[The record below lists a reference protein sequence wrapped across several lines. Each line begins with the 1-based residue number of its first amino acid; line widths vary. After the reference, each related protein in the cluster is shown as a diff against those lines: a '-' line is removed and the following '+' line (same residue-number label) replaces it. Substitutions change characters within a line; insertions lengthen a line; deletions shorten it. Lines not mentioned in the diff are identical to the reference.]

1 MTGPTRRR
9 VLQGGGATLAA
20 LTAEPLASVPLAK
33 PALAADDKQRVLRFM
48 PQVDLVTLDP
58 HYSMTNITRNHAGL
72 VFDQLYGTD
81 SNQQAQPQM
90 VAGHVIEDGGRRWT
104 LTLRD
109 RLMFHDGEKVLARDC
124 VASVRRWGRR
134 DVLGAELLRLSD
146 EITAPDDRTIV
157 FRFKQP
163 FPRLPQALGKPG
175 AFMPAMMPER
185 LAAIDP
191 YKQIPE
197 IIGSGPFRY
206 VANERL
212 QGVRNVYARFDGYV
226 PRPDGKPDRAAGPK
240 IVHFERVIWTTMP
253 DQGVALAALQK
264 GEQDWWEFASQDL
277 LPLIRRDPALRG
289 EVLETEGN
297 YCIVRFNHLQPPF
310 NRPEMRRVILRALN
324 QEDFVA
330 ALAGTD
336 VSLQRPGTGFYPVG
350 MPDSTDAGL
359 DTIRPPLSDAD
370 AKAALAAAG
379 YAGEKILQI
388 SPADYPNVKV
398 ANEVLADLL
407 KRIGINLDYI
417 SMDWS
422 SMTQRVIN
430 KGPPETVGFH
440 IHALNIPSLSM
451 GSPLVNSRLRGTAS
465 EESGWYSS
473 ARYEALR
480 AEWLLATDPADQA
493 RLDAALQRECLETV
507 PLVPAGVTLQPA
519 AWRADLDGVLS
530 GVPKFWNVRR
540 RA

>member
-1 MTGPTRRR
+1 
-9 VLQGGGATLAA
+9 
-20 LTAEPLASVPLAK
+20 
-33 PALAADDKQRVLRFM
+33 
-48 PQVDLVTLDP
+48 
-58 HYSMTNITRNHAGL
+58 
-72 VFDQLYGTD
+72 
-81 SNQQAQPQM
+81 M

-379 YAGEKILQI
+379 YAGEKIVQI
-388 SPADYPNVKV
+388 
-398 ANEVLADLL
+398 
-407 KRIGINLDYI
+407 
-417 SMDWS
+417 
-422 SMTQRVIN
+422 
-430 KGPPETVGFH
+430 
-440 IHALNIPSLSM
+440 
-451 GSPLVNSRLRGTAS
+451 
-465 EESGWYSS
+465 
-473 ARYEALR
+473 
-480 AEWLLATDPADQA
+480 
-493 RLDAALQRECLETV
+493 
-507 PLVPAGVTLQPA
+507 
-519 AWRADLDGVLS
+519 
-530 GVPKFWNVRR
+530 
-540 RA
+540 

>member
-1 MTGPTRRR
+1 MKGIGRRR
-9 VLQGGGATLAA
+9 LLAGGGAAVVGLSA
-20 LTAEPLASVPLAK
+20 
-33 PALAADDKQRVLRFM
+33 PALAASERQRVLRFM

-58 HYSMTNITRNHAGL
+58 HYSMTNVTRNHAGL

-81 SNQQAQPQM
+81 SHQQAQPQM
-90 VAGHVIEDGGRRWT
+90 VAGHVMEDGGRRWT

-109 RLMFHDGEKVLARDC
+109 GLQFHDGQKVLARDC
-124 VASVRRWGRR
+124 VASIRRWGRR
-134 DVLGAELLRLSD
+134 DVLGVELLRISD
-146 EITAPDDRTIV
+146 EITATDDRTLV

-185 LAAIDP
+185 LALTDP
-191 YKQIPE
+191 YKPLTE

-206 VANERL
+206 VAAERL

-226 PRPDGKPDRAAGPK
+226 PRPDGVPDRAAGPK
-240 IVHFERVIWTTMP
+240 IVHFERVEWTTMP

-264 GEQDWWEFASQDL
+264 GEQDWWEFASHDL
-277 LPLIRRDPALRG
+277 LPLVRKDKALRG

-297 YCIVRFNHLQPPF
+297 YCMIRFNHLQPPF
-310 NRPEMRRVILRALN
+310 NRPEMRQVILRALN

-330 ALAGTD
+330 AMAGSD
-336 VSLQRPGTGFYPVG
+336 PALQRPGTGYYPLG
-350 MPDSTDAGL
+350 MPDATEAGL
-359 DTIRPPLSDAD
+359 DAIRPPLTDAQ
-370 AKAALAAAG
+370 AAEALKAAG
-379 YAGEKILQI
+379 YAGEKIVQI
-388 SPADYPNVKV
+388 SPGDYPNVKT

-430 KGPPETVGFH
+430 KGPPEVSGFH
-440 IHALNIPSLSM
+440 IHALNVPSLSV
-451 GSPLVNSRLRGTAS
+451 GSPLVNSRLRGTGS

-480 AEWLLATDPADQA
+480 AEWLVATDPADQA
-493 RLDAALQRECLETV
+493 RLNGELQRECLATV

-519 AWRADLDGVLS
+519 AWRADLEGVLS

>member
-1 MTGPTRRR
+1 MVRIGRRR
-9 VLQGGGATLAA
+9 LLQNGAATIATTGLAA
-20 LTAEPLASVPLAK
+20 PAVAASE
-33 PALAADDKQRVLRFM
+33 KQRVLRFM

-58 HYSMTNITRNHAGL
+58 HFSMTNITRNHAGL

-81 SNQQAQPQM
+81 SKQQAQPQM
-90 VAGHVIEDGGRRWT
+90 VEGHVMEDGGRSWR

-109 RLMFHDGEKVLARDC
+109 GLRFHDGEPVLARDC
-124 VASVRRWGRR
+124 AASIRRWGKR
-134 DVLGAELLRLSD
+134 DVLGRELLQISD
-146 EITAPDDRTIV
+146 EIAAPDDRTIT

-163 FPRLPQALGKPG
+163 FPKLPQALGKPG

-185 LAAIDP
+185 LALIDP

-206 VANERL
+206 VARERL

-226 PRPDGKPDRAAGPK
+226 PRPNGVPDRATGPK
-240 IVHFERVIWTTMP
+240 IVHFERVEWTTMP

-264 GEQDWWEFASQDL
+264 GEQDWWEFASADL
-277 LPLIRRDPALRG
+277 MPLVRRDRSLQG
-289 EVLETEGN
+289 DVLETEGN
-297 YCIVRFNHLQPPF
+297 FAMIRFNHLQPPF

-330 ALAGTD
+330 ALAGND
-336 VSLQRPGTGFYPVG
+336 PSLQRPGTGFYPLG
-350 MPDSTDAGL
+350 MPDATTVGML
-359 DTIRPPLSDAD
+359 PPLSDAE
-370 AKAALAAAG
+370 AHKALIAAG
-379 YAGEKILQI
+379 YQGEKIVQI
-388 SPADYPNVKV
+388 SPGDYPNVKV
-398 ANEVLADLL
+398 VNEVLADLL
-407 KRIGINLDYI
+407 KRIGINLDYV

-430 KGPPETVGFH
+430 KGPPETTGFH
-440 IHALNIPSLSM
+440 IHALNVPSLSV
-451 GSPLVNSRLRGTAS
+451 GSPLVSSRTRGTAS

-480 AEWLLATDPADQA
+480 GEWLLATDPAEQR
-493 RLDAALQRECLETV
+493 RLNEALQLECLDSV
-507 PLVPAGVTLQPA
+507 PLVPAGLTLQPA
-519 AWRADLDGVLS
+519 AWRADLEGVLS

-540 RA
+540 RG

>member
-1 MTGPTRRR
+1 MTRIGRRR
-9 VLQGGGATLAA
+9 LLQGTGAA
-20 LTAEPLASVPLAK
+20 LATSRLAT
-33 PALAADDKQRVLRFM
+33 PALAATERERVLRFM

-58 HYSMTNITRNHAGL
+58 HFSMTNVTRNHAGL

-81 SNQQAQPQM
+81 SKQQAQPQM
-90 VAGHVIEDGGRRWT
+90 VEGHVMEDGGRTWR
-104 LTLRD
+104 LTLREGL
-109 RLMFHDGEKVLARDC
+109 RFHDGEPVLARDC
-124 VASVRRWGRR
+124 AASVRRWGRR
-134 DVLGAELLRLSD
+134 DVLGKELMQISD
-146 EITAPDDRTIV
+146 EIAAPDDRTIT
-157 FRFKQP
+157 FRFRQP
-163 FPRLPQALGKPG
+163 FPKLPQALGKPG

-185 LAAIDP
+185 LAATDP

-206 VANERL
+206 LASERM

-226 PRPDGKPDRAAGPK
+226 PRPQGVPDRATGPK
-240 IVHFERVIWTTMP
+240 IVHFERVEWTTMP

-264 GEQDWWEFASQDL
+264 GEQDWWEFASADL
-277 LPLIRRDPALRG
+277 MPLIRRDRALRG

-297 YCIVRFNHLQPPF
+297 YAMIRFNHLQPPF

-324 QEDFVA
+324 QDDFVA
-330 ALAGTD
+330 ALAGSD
-336 VSLQRPGTGFYPVG
+336 PALQRSGTGFYPMG
-350 MPDSTDAGL
+350 MPDATGAGL
-359 DTIRPPLSDAD
+359 DSIRPPLSDAD
-370 AKAALAAAG
+370 ARKALQAAG
-379 YAGEKILQI
+379 YRGEKIVQI

-407 KRIGINLDYI
+407 KRIGINLDYV

-430 KGPPETVGFH
+430 KGPPETSGFH
-440 IHALNIPSLSM
+440 IHALNVPSLSV
-451 GSPLVNSRLRGTAS
+451 GGPLVSSRLRGTAS

-473 ARYEALR
+473 ARYEELR
-480 AEWLLATDPADQA
+480 GEWLLATDPAEQR
-493 RLDAALQRECLETV
+493 RLNEALQRECLETV
-507 PLVPAGVTLQPA
+507 PLVPAGMTLQPA
-519 AWRADLDGVLS
+519 AWRADLEGVLS

>member
-1 MTGPTRRR
+1 MTTIRRR
-9 VLQGGGATLAA
+9 RLLQGGAATMA
-20 LTAEPLASVPLAK
+20 
-33 PALAADDKQRVLRFM
+33 ALAAPAIAADERNRVLRFM

-58 HYSMTNITRNHAGL
+58 HFSMTNVTRNHAGL

-81 SNQQAQPQM
+81 SRQQAQPQM
-90 VAGHVIEDGGRRWT
+90 VDGHVMEDGGRRWT
-104 LTLRD
+104 LTLRQGL
-109 RLMFHDGEKVLARDC
+109 RFHDGEPVLAKDC
-124 VASVRRWGRR
+124 VASLRRWGRR
-134 DVLGAELLRLSD
+134 DVLGAELLRISD

-175 AFMPAMMPER
+175 AYMPAIMPER
-185 LAAIDP
+185 LALTDP
-191 YKQIPE
+191 FKQIPE

-206 VANERL
+206 VAAERL
-212 QGVRNVYARFDGYV
+212 QGVRNVYAKFDVYV
-226 PRPDGKPDRAAGPK
+226 PRPNGVPDRAAGPK
-240 IVHFERVIWTTMP
+240 IVNFERVVWTTMP
-253 DQGVALAALQK
+253 DQGVALAALQT

-277 LPLIRRDPALRG
+277 LPVIRRDRALRG

-297 YCIVRFNHLQPPF
+297 YCMIRFNHLQPPF

-330 ALAGTD
+330 ALAGSD
-336 VSLQRPGTGFYPVG
+336 PALQRPGTGFFPLT

-359 DTIRPPLSDAD
+359 DSIRPPLSDAE
-370 AKAALAAAG
+370 ARAALAAAG
-379 YAGEKILQI
+379 YGGEKIVQI
-388 SPADYPNVKV
+388 SPGDYPNVKV

-430 KGPPETVGFH
+430 KGAPETSGFH
-440 IHALNIPSLSM
+440 IHALNVPCLSV
-451 GSPLVNSRLRGTAS
+451 GSPLVNSRIRGTGS

-473 ARYEALR
+473 PDIEALR
-480 AEWLLATDPADQA
+480 GEWLLATNPSDQT
-493 RLDAALQRECLETV
+493 RLDTAIQRECLQSV
-507 PLVPAGVTLQPA
+507 PLVPAGITLQPA
-519 AWRADLDGVLS
+519 AWRADLEGVLS

-540 RA
+540 AG